1 MLGAPRSAPKYLRW
15 DHSIIACAKCGAP
28 RRPHSYC
35 DKFNCGKPEA
45 DTLSTAAAEPP
56 SDPEASK

>member
-1 MLGAPRSAPKYLRW
+1 MLIPDSAPKYLRW

-35 DKFNCGKPEA
+35 DKFNCGKA
-45 DTLSTAAAEPP
+45 DDGAMAAAA
-56 SDPEASK
+56 SSQADPEVASK